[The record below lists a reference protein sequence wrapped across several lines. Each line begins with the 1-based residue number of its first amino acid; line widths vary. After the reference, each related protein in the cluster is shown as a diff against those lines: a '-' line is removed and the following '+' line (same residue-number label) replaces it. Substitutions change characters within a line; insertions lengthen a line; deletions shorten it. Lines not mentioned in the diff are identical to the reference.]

1 MWNKICK
8 MHHLM
13 DTPGPVGDHIWRAVQ
28 ELETGR
34 DLPGVLW
41 SHDATG
47 SVGLIEAVQQ
57 VFLRMGVG
65 VEPADGMLQVKREEL
80 VAEIA
85 ANTQETQA
93 QVDMI
98 SGVLESLHGE
108 LERLTKQDTI
118 TLPQV

>member
-1 MWNKICK
+1 
-8 MHHLM
+8 M

-85 ANTQETQA
+85 GIISFSFRLFGNIFAGSVPLFVIGSLV
-93 QVDMI
+93 QVHVQW
-98 SGVLESLHGE
+98 GVLL
-108 LERLTKQDTI
+108 LEVMVGLIQA
-118 TLPQV
+118 